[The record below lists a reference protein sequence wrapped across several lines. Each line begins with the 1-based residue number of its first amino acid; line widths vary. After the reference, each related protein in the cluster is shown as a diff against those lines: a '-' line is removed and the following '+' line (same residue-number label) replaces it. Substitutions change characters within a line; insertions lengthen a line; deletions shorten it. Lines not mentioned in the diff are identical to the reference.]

1 MALAELVERID
12 NFLGADSFDLLKE
25 LELLRE
31 GLYCLLQLIL
41 FFVDHCQHTEKRAK
55 LKGLKLVFRES
66 CCTFLQKLLSL
77 DIVLLYEMD
86 LPDFALSICLLIFKV
101 SLDAVEHID
110 ALLQI
115 FQSFR
120 ELPLNFVSN
129 ADVVHNPCVIGVSY
143 PVFEQQLS

>member
-1 MALAELVERID
+1 M
-12 NFLGADSFDLLKE
+12 
-25 LELLRE
+25 
-31 GLYCLLQLIL
+31 LQLIL
-41 FFVDHCQHTEKRAK
+41 FLVDRCQHTEKRGK
-55 LKGLKLVFRES
+55 LKGLKLVLRES
-66 CCTFLQKLLSL
+66 GCTFLQKLLSL
-77 DIVLLYEMD
+77 GIVLLYEMD
-86 LPDFALSICLLIFKV
+86 LPDFALSICFLIFKV

-120 ELPLNFVSN
+120 ELPLNFISN